1 MTDTSPRLPRRRRWI
16 CGILLIVAALA
27 AAVAVATSIN
37 GSLRWDAA
45 GVRFTNHS
53 VARPTL
59 AGLVALVAAVVVCG
73 WRRTLTAVLATRPRT
88 LAVIL
93 ALATLGVGVTYAGT
107 SASGSD
113 AYGYVGQADRW
124 LEGDLTIDQSWAAP
138 APWPMARWTFAPIGT
153 RPSPVEPWLV
163 SPMYPPGLPMMMAV
177 GKLVGGEEGAFWIV
191 PITGAILVLA
201 TFGIG
206 RKLATPWAGLIGAW
220 LVATSPAVL
229 FMLVGAMS
237 DVPAAAACAVA
248 FYFVLDRRPRAAL
261 AAGLAAGL
269 AVAIRPNLAPC
280 LALFGLWYLVPFARP
295 GASDRRSAF
304 IQGVIFTAGLA
315 GGAVVI
321 LAFHNAVTGSP
332 FVSTYGSMSGA
343 FALGHFWPNL
353 TRYIAR
359 LIDTQTPVVVVGV
372 AALVV
377 PLRRLWPAATERLAF
392 IVIGLFVVAMWVM
405 YSLYIVFD
413 EWWYLRFLLPT
424 WPFLMIGMG
433 TVFAAIASR
442 GRAATAAVTVAVIVL
457 GVHQVAIAEG
467 RFVFDLWKN
476 ERRYVTVAREVR
488 RMTDRT
494 SAIFSMQHSSSI
506 RYYGGR
512 VSIRYDAM
520 EPPWIDRSVDWLATR
535 GIRSYLLVDDWEIP
549 WLRERFP
556 GRRIIERLDEPPLL
570 HYQGTSQVYLFDLT
584 APRDPTV
591 PTVDVVDTYENTRSV
606 EPAST
611 PVLDLAPD

>member
-1 MTDTSPRLPRRRRWI
+1 MTDTFPRLTRSRRWI
-16 CGILLIVAALA
+16 CGILFTLAALA
-27 AAVAVATSIN
+27 AVVAVATLLN

-45 GVRFTNHS
+45 GLRFTNHS
-53 VARPTL
+53 VARPAL
-59 AGLVALVAAVVVCG
+59 AGVVALVAAATVCG
-73 WRRTLTAVLATRPRT
+73 WRRTVTTVLTTRPRT
-88 LAVIL
+88 FAVLLAV
-93 ALATLGVGVTYAGT
+93 ATLAVGVVYAGT

-113 AYGYVGQADRW
+113 AYGYVEQADRW
-124 LEGDLTIDQSWAAP
+124 LERDLTIDQSWAAP

-191 PITGAILVLA
+191 PITGAILILA

-280 LALFGLWYLVPFARP
+280 LALFGLWYLVPFVRP
-295 GASDRRSAF
+295 GESDRRSAF

-343 FALGHFWPNL
+343 FALDHFWPNL
-353 TRYIAR
+353 TRYVAR
-359 LIDTQTPVVVVGV
+359 LVDSQTPVVVAGV
-372 AALVV
+372 AALAL

-424 WPFLMIGMG
+424 WPFLMLGVG
-433 TVFAAIASR
+433 TVFAAIARR
-442 GRAATAAVTVAVIVL
+442 GRTAAAAVTVAVLVL

-584 APRDPTV
+584 GPRDPTV

-606 EPAST
+606 EPVST
-611 PVLDLAPD
+611 PALDLAPD